1 MKWLE
6 RDDRQ
11 DSWEKPK
18 WSPEPTC
25 SCRNNGEPYLLD
37 EVMVVSRNPAC
48 RVHTTILSVAP
59 KPVSVERIV
68 GEWSGREKEK

>member
-11 DSWEKPK
+11 EVTEKPK

-25 SCRNNGEPYLLD
+25 SCRNNGDPYLLD
-37 EVMVVSRNPAC
+37 GVMVISRNPAC
-48 RVHTTILSVAP
+48 RVHPTTLSP
-59 KPVSVERIV
+59 STCSVSVERLV
-68 GEWSGREKEK
+68 GNWNGREKDK